1 MGCTSSRSVA
11 IILQEVAVSFAR
23 MVKAVTWV
31 LFASFPASDH
41 LESKRFYEEAVGL
54 LVVREFDG
62 LPHRF
67 TDLVLGG
74 MVLKV

>member
-1 MGCTSSRSVA
+1 
-11 IILQEVAVSFAR
+11 